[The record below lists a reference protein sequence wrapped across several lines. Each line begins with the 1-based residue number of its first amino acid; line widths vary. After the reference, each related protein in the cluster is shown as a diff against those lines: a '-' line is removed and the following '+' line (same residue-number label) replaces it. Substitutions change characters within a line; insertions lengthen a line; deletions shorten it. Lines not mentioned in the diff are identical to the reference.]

1 MNELARLEFDRVSGV
16 PVARVL
22 GEIDLSNAGDVLES
36 SIEGAFSDNAGTLL
50 VDLSSVTYMDSAGIR
65 ALFELG
71 ERLAA
76 VGKRMITIVP
86 EESPIRRVLELADAP
101 TVIALQTDL
110 EGAVAA
116 LS

>member
-1 MNELARLEFDRVSGV
+1 MSELARVEFDSASGV
-16 PVARVL
+16 PVARVV

-36 SIEGAFSDNAGTLL
+36 SIEGAFSDSAGTLL
-50 VDLSSVTYMDSAGIR
+50 VDLTGVTYMDSAGIR

-76 VGKRMITIVP
+76 VGKRMIAIVP
-86 EESPIRRVLELADAP
+86 EESPIRRVLELADAQ
-101 TVIALQTDL
+101 TAIALQTDL

-116 LS
+116 L